1 MNRLEDL
8 VKKGNDSVII
18 EFLIGK
24 GVLKIPGN
32 CDNKANCKNNPLVLR
47 QRNNEG
53 DQYWWRCTKCLRS
66 TTVRKNSFLSKFNIR
81 LNKGIQLICQ
91 WALQH
96 VQNDII

>member
-32 CDNKANCKNNPLVLR
+32 CDNNANCKNNPLVLR
-47 QRNNEG
+47 QRNNVG